1 MGESDLLLGPH
12 GEGGTEHRGI
22 GIHGDRARCPLW
34 SSLCSMGL
42 EDAKSPPR
50 RQAPSTHLACEH
62 ARIEEGVTEIV
73 EPPRSQRWLLPP
85 QRTSQKG
92 SPHTPTPIRG

>member
-34 SSLCSMGL
+34 SSLCAMGGGRT
-42 EDAKSPPR
+42 KSPPQSPRIFTEAKAACR
-50 RQAPSTHLACEH
+50 RRTDQSLTPTFLADGQAPHT
-62 ARIEEGVTEIV
+62 TEA
-73 EPPRSQRWLLPP
+73 QA
-85 QRTSQKG
+85 
-92 SPHTPTPIRG
+92 

>member
-1 MGESDLLLGPH
+1 MGESELLLGPH

-42 EDAKSPPR
+42 EDAQSRLPSHLAYSPKR
-50 RQAPSTHLACEH
+50 RQPAGLQEKDGPELGADLPS
-62 ARIEEGVTEIV
+62 R
-73 EPPRSQRWLLPP
+73 
-85 QRTSQKG
+85 
-92 SPHTPTPIRG
+92 

>member
-34 SSLCSMGL
+34 SSLCAMDQSLTPTFLADG
-42 EDAKSPPR
+42 
-50 RQAPSTHLACEH
+50 QAPHT
-62 ARIEEGVTEIV
+62 TEA
-73 EPPRSQRWLLPP
+73 QA
-85 QRTSQKG
+85 
-92 SPHTPTPIRG
+92 